1 MGKMDQLLEVE
12 KPQLQVDLE
21 TYLSKIPEADKNHL
35 ESLANNF
42 RELMKEQGRSGSLV
56 IVGGSITKPW
66 PRKDIDIL
74 LLRNQSPLDI
84 PRGNRTIYKYTL
96 AEYEELKNIIEKI
109 TTNTDLKIDN
119 EHSVEP
125 LIDEEFGSET
135 ILRHNGNIVIK
146 SDTNKGIPIEFVNLS
161 KRGSYHDDLIE
172 EGKPFVVLAENL

>member
-1 MGKMDQLLEVE
+1 MDQQVEIE

-35 ESLANNF
+35 RSLADNF
-42 RELMKEQGRSGSLV
+42 QKVMKKQGRSGSLV

-74 LLRNQSPLDI
+74 LLRNRSPQDV
-84 PRGNRTIYKYTL
+84 PRGDRTIYKYTL

-109 TTNTDLKIDN
+109 AANTDLKIDN

-135 ILRHNGNIVIK
+135 ILRHDGNIVIK
-146 SDTNKGIPIEFVNLS
+146 SDADKGIPLEFVSMS
-161 KRGSYHDDLIE
+161 KRGSYRDGLIQG
-172 EGKPFVVLAENL
+172 GKPFVVLAENL